1 MSDIKLY
8 RLSAHS
14 VSEISSS
21 TMVLEKPLQTL
32 FEHNLESLLGV
43 RFLMSE
49 YSITEGRIDTL
60 GIDENNCPVIVE
72 YKRHSNENIINQGLY
87 YLDWLMDH
95 QDSFK
100 LLVME
105 HIGGEAAESIDWS
118 APRLVCV
125 AADFNR
131 YDAHAV
137 KQMNRNIELIRYR
150 KFGDDLLMLDLLT
163 AVTGTTKPTKL
174 ENGGRGYSQK
184 EHDAIIAAAR
194 GAQSD
199 RYEAL
204 TDFLHSLG
212 DDVQERHLKRY
223 VAFKRIRNFACVE
236 LRNQKNAILV
246 FLQLDPAVVELSDG
260 FVRDV
265 SNIGHYGTGNIEI
278 TIESDLD
285 LERAKPLIQQ
295 SYEAS

>member
-1 MSDIKLY
+1 MSDIKLFN
-8 RLSAHS
+8 LTGKS
-14 VSEISSS
+14 VTEI
-21 TMVLEKPLQTL
+21 TGAAMALEKPLQTL
-32 FEHNLESLLGV
+32 FEGNLDALIGV
-43 RFLMSE
+43 RFLASE

-60 GIDENNCPVIVE
+60 GLDENNCPVIIE
-72 YKRHSNENIINQGLY
+72 YKRHSNENIINQGLF

-105 HIGGEAAESIDWS
+105 KIGKAAADTIDWS

-125 AADFNR
+125 AADFTR

-163 AVTGTTKPTKL
+163 ATTSATPAAPS
-174 ENGGRGYSQK
+174 NGSTRSAQK
-184 EHDAIIAAAR
+184 DHEDIIAAAS
-194 GAQSD
+194 GAQKA

-204 TDFLHSLG
+204 VDYLHSLG

-223 VAFKRIRNFACVE
+223 VAFKRIKNFACVE
-236 LRNQKNAILV
+236 LRNQKSHIMV
-246 FLQLDPAVVELSDG
+246 FVQADLNEIELADG
-260 FVRDV
+260 FSRDV
-265 SNIGHYGTGNIEI
+265 SEIGHYGTGNIEI
-278 TIESDLD
+278 TISSDVD
-285 LERAKPLIQQ
+285 LERAKSLIQL
-295 SYEAS
+295 SYEVS